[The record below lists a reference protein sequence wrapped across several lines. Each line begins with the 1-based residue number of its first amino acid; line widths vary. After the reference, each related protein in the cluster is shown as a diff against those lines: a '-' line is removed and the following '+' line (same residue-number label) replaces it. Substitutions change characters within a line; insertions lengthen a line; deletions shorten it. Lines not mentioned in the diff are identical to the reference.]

1 MRAFAWNL
9 DALSRQLRRS
19 VRFDLRPCTRCSAR
33 VVPLHR
39 DPTLTCT
46 ALCVMRFCALVAQPP
61 LTTLFSAI
69 APSGLPLLSH
79 RAAIFVAMNRSGAS
93 RASGSGA
100 AAAAKLGDSK
110 LLRTKHIDTLEVL
123 ETYSQDMA
131 RLQKENK
138 SLAQQLSKFV
148 RPLQRTTQR
157 VLHVCWCD
165 LHALVCCGYALTR
178 C

>member
-1 MRAFAWNL
+1 
-9 DALSRQLRRS
+9 
-19 VRFDLRPCTRCSAR
+19 
-33 VVPLHR
+33 
-39 DPTLTCT
+39 
-46 ALCVMRFCALVAQPP
+46 MRFCALVAQPP
-61 LTTLFSAI
+61 LTTLFSAV

-157 VLHVCWCD
+157 G
-165 LHALVCCGYALTR
+165 LHACGCGLHAPVCCGYALTR